1 MLSAPPAAA
10 ELFGS
15 ALPTI
20 EAYAE
25 LLAGPGIERGLLGP
39 SEAER
44 LWERHLLNCGVVAE
58 LVPASARSLV
68 DIGSGAGLPGVVLA
82 VLLPGVSVT
91 LLEPMARRADFLR
104 ECVEGLR
111 LRNAEVLR
119 ARAEDVAG
127 QAGGGGL
134 VGGTLAGGGPAGGGP
149 VGGGPVG
156 GGRVGAGRVGADVVT
171 ARAVAPL
178 EKLAGLAVGLAR
190 PGGLVLAIKGA
201 SAADEVARAR
211 GALRRLGAK
220 EVEVRK
226 AGSGIVEPAATVVT
240 FRAGSPR

>member
-15 ALPTI
+15 ALPRI

-91 LLEPMARRADFLR
+91 LLEPMQRRADFLR
-104 ECVEGLR
+104 ECIDSLR
-111 LRNAEVLR
+111 LGNAEVLR
-119 ARAEDVAG
+119 GRAEDVAG
-127 QAGGGGL
+127 Q
-134 VGGTLAGGGPAGGGP
+134 VGASPVGAGP
-149 VGGGPVG
+149 VGAGP
-156 GGRVGAGRVGADVVT
+156 VGADVVT

-178 EKLAGLAVGLAR
+178 EKLAGLAVGLVR

-201 SAADEVARAR
+201 SAPAEVARAR
-211 GALRRLGAK
+211 GALRRLGAR